1 MARQW
6 NGIGRCFPWASGA
19 AGRWP
24 GFRVRPWLAL
34 LSALVAALRMAD
46 GAPPEPGSAALRVVR
61 PVEWAVVQRHS
72 RGEGA
77 IPVEVRASLPAAGAI
92 EVRVARAADAPWQ
105 SLAREEETFTGLIA
119 APAGGWHRLE
129 VRAIVEDMVVG
140 EATVERV
147 GVGEVFVVAGQSN
160 SANHGEERLAPATDR
175 VVTLDP
181 EGVWRVAA
189 DPQPGASGDGGSFL
203 PALGDRLEAEFKV
216 PIGLVACGIGATSV
230 REWLPEG
237 SRFPAPPTLTARVR
251 PVAGGGFE
259 SDGAAFAMLVGRMKQ
274 LEPTGFRGVL
284 WHQGESDA
292 NQQDRSRT
300 LPGPLY
306 EALLGRVIRDTRAEI
321 GRNVPWFVARAT
333 YHVPGDES
341 STDIR
346 VAQAAVCRDGV
357 ALPGPD
363 TDRLKGPLRDSG
375 GHGVH
380 FSGAGQ
386 RRHAEAWFAVL
397 APWLEA
403 RLSAP

>member
-1 MARQW
+1 MARRW
-6 NGIGRCFPWASGA
+6 NGTDGCLQSASGP
-19 AGRWP
+19 AGREHRSW
-24 GFRVRPWLAL
+24 GHPWVGL
-34 LSALVAALRMAD
+34 LLKVVVAHGAA
-46 GAPPEPGSAALRVVR
+46 GAPPEPGDAALRIVR
-61 PVEWAVVQRHS
+61 PVERAVVQRHV
-72 RGEGA
+72 RAEGA
-77 IPVEVRASLPAAGAI
+77 VPVEVSAALPAAGAI
-92 EVRVARAADAPWQ
+92 EARVALAADAPWH
-105 SLAREEETFTGLIA
+105 SLTREGETFSGLLT

-129 VRAIVEDMVVG
+129 VRSVVDG
-140 EATVERV
+140 VVMGMATVEKV

-175 VVTLDP
+175 VVCLDP

-203 PALGDRLEAEFKV
+203 PALGDRLEAEFNV

-251 PVAGGGFE
+251 TAAGGGFE
-259 SDGAAFAMLVGRMKQ
+259 SDGAAFAMLVGRMRQ

-292 NQQDRSRT
+292 NQQDPSRT

-306 EALLGRVIRDTRAEI
+306 EAMLGRVIRATRADL
-321 GRNVPWFVARAT
+321 GREVSWFVARAT

-346 VAQAAVCRDGV
+346 VAQAAVCRDGL

-363 TDRLKGPLRDSG
+363 TDALKGPLRDSG
-375 GHGVH
+375 GRGVH

-386 RRHAEAWFAVL
+386 RRHAEAWFAAI

-403 RLSAP
+403 RLSTP

>member
-1 MARQW
+1 
-6 NGIGRCFPWASGA
+6 
-19 AGRWP
+19 
-24 GFRVRPWLAL
+24 VRPWVAPLLAL
-34 LSALVAALRMAD
+34 VVAPLLSH
-46 GAPPEPGSAALRVVR
+46 GAPPEHREKALRIVW
-61 PVEWAVVQRHS
+61 PVESAVVQRHS
-72 RGEGA
+72 RAAGA
-77 IPVEVRASLPAAGAI
+77 IPVAVRASLPAAGAI
-92 EVRVARAADAPWQ
+92 QARVVLAADAPWQ
-105 SLAREEETFTGLIA
+105 SLTRNGETFTGLLA

-129 VRAIVEDMVVG
+129 VRSVVEGAVVVE
-140 EATVERV
+140 EAAVEKV

-160 SANHGEERLAPATDR
+160 SANHGEERLAPATGR

-203 PALGDRLEAEFKV
+203 PALGDRLEAEFDV

-259 SDGAAFAMLVGRMKQ
+259 SDGEAFAMLVGRMKQ

-306 EALLGRVIRDTRAEI
+306 EAMLGRVILAARVDL
-321 GRNVPWFVARAT
+321 GRECPWFVARAT

-346 VAQAAVCRDGV
+346 AAQAAVCRDGL

-363 TDRLKGPLRDSG
+363 TDALKGALRDSG
-375 GHGVH
+375 GRGVH

-386 RRHAEAWFAVL
+386 RRHAEAWFAAI

>member
-6 NGIGRCFPWASGA
+6 NGIGRCFPSASGA

-24 GFRVRPWLAL
+24 GFRLWPWLAL
-34 LSALVAALRMAD
+34 LLALVAALRIAH

-61 PVEWAVVQRHS
+61 PIEWAVVQRHS

-129 VRAIVEDMVVG
+129 VRAVVEDMVVG

-346 VAQAAVCRDGV
+346 AAQAAVCRDGL

-363 TDRLKGPLRDSG
+363 TDRLKGPLRDSDG
-375 GHGVH
+375 RGVH
-380 FSGAGQ
+380 FGGAGQ

>member
-1 MARQW
+1 
-6 NGIGRCFPWASGA
+6 
-19 AGRWP
+19 
-24 GFRVRPWLAL
+24 
-34 LSALVAALRMAD
+34 
-46 GAPPEPGSAALRVVR
+46 
-61 PVEWAVVQRHS
+61 VQRHD
-72 RGEGA
+72 RAGGV
-77 IPVEVRASLPAAGAI
+77 IPVAVRAGLPEAGAI
-92 EVRVARAADAPWQ
+92 EARVALGGDAPWQ
-105 SLAREEETFTGLIA
+105 PLTREGETFTGLLA
-119 APAGGWHRLE
+119 APAGGWHRIE
-129 VRAIVEDMVVG
+129 VRSVFDGAVAGM
-140 EATVERV
+140 ATVEQV
-147 GVGEVFVVAGQSN
+147 GVGEVFIVAGQSN

-181 EGVWRVAA
+181 AGVWRVAA

-203 PALGDRLEAEFKV
+203 PALADRLEAEFKV

-237 SRFPAPPTLTARVR
+237 SRFPAPPTLTGRVR

-292 NQQDRSRT
+292 NQQDSSRT

-306 EALLGRVIRDTRAEI
+306 EAMLERVIRATRADL
-321 GRNVPWFVARAT
+321 GRDVPWFVARAT

-341 STDIR
+341 SPDIR
-346 VAQAAVCRDGV
+346 AAQAAVCRDGL

-363 TDRLKGPLRDSG
+363 TDALKGPLRDSG
-375 GHGVH
+375 GRGVH

-386 RRHAEAWFAVL
+386 RRHAEAWFASI

-403 RLSAP
+403 RLTAP